1 MVIVVFFTALIGG
14 IIQASIGIGYGM
26 IAIAVLSFLLPIKTI
41 HIIVLLSAYL
51 LNGVVAYRYR
61 KKISMK
67 IIILPLLPLFIG
79 SYLGLKILL
88 FAPENM
94 LKLFIAIFLILLS
107 LYMITKKQIHIN
119 NLICFGIGSGFFG
132 GILMG
137 IASIPGPV
145 LSMYVLKS
153 TRSREAYLGN
163 LQTIFFIMSHYRLF
177 LFYQSGGITYN
188 DIKLSIIAV
197 VGVILG
203 IYVSQS
209 IRIQFFLKKSGYEQ
223 GIYVFILLM
232 GCSLLLN

>member
-1 MVIVVFFTALIGG
+1 MGIVVFFTALFGG
-14 IIQASIGIGYGM
+14 IIQSSIGIGYGM
-26 IAIAVLSFLLPIKTI
+26 IAVAVLSFLLPIKTI

-51 LNGVVAYRYR
+51 LNGMVSYRYR

-67 IIILPLLPLFIG
+67 IIVLPLFPLFVG

-88 FAPENM
+88 IAPENI
-94 LKLFIAIFLILLS
+94 LKIFIAIFLILLS

-119 NLICFGIGSGFFG
+119 NLVWFGLGSGFFG

-163 LQTIFFIMSHYRLF
+163 LQIIFFIMSHYRLL
-177 LFYQSGGITYN
+177 LFYQSGGISYN
-188 DIKLSIIAV
+188 DIKFSVIAII
-197 VGVILG
+197 GIILG
-203 IYVSQS
+203 IYISQL
-209 IRIQFFLKKSGYEQ
+209 RKIQFFFKKSGYEQ

-232 GCSLLLN
+232 GCSLLFN